1 MEEKKRP
8 DFEFFL
14 SPRQKK
20 EAPPGASLSH
30 RGVPYT
36 AYGTQY
42 SRGWVRARR
51 RRRRT
56 GGFDVELFHH
66 EENPEE
72 EEENEKNEKTATN
85 QHKSSPPHFSP
96 SPPSLPSLP
105 RGMKGGVVEK
115 EEKGGETMTQG
126 KL

>member
-8 DFEFFL
+8 DFEFFSL
-14 SPRQKK
+14 PVKK

-30 RGVPYT
+30 RGVPYA
-36 AYGTQY
+36 AYGTQN
-42 SRGWVRARR
+42 SRGWVGA

-72 EEENEKNEKTATN
+72 EGKNEKNEKTATN

-96 SPPSLPSLP
+96 PPSPSLLYP
-105 RGMKGGVVEK
+105 GA
-115 EEKGGETMTQG
+115 
-126 KL
+126 